1 MSNPFDFSNGVG
13 EREREEEEGEGK
25 RRGMVLD
32 YIFAL
37 FSVTGLSCVY

>member
-1 MSNPFDFSNGVG
+1 MSNPFDFSNGGG
-13 EREREEEEGEGK
+13 ERERGRRKEKEKEREGEW
-25 RRGMVLD
+25 